1 MKAALVLALLL
12 PASDPESSVLA
23 WSGTVWSQPADNA
36 ATQDTEIGVPGNLNP
51 NAGRI
56 TATAYGNA
64 DPQSNWQFAAK
75 IRF

>member
-12 PASDPESSVLA
+12 PGSDREPSVLA
-23 WSGTVWSQPADNA
+23 WSGTVWCQTTDNA
-36 ATQDTEIGVPGNLNP
+36 ATQDSEIGVPGKLNP

-64 DPQSNWQFAAK
+64 DPQRNWQFAAK